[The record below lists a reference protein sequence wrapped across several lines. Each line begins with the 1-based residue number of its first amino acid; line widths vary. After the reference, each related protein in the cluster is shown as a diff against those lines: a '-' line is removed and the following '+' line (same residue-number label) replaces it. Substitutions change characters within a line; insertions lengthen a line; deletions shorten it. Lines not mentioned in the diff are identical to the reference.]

1 MSKADTL
8 NLVQT
13 LSNGMADPVTSE
25 RYYNDVTYELAAE
38 DWTFEAALI
47 RVTRGQLQVDLT
59 AAISLGGQ
67 FR

>member
-1 MSKADTL
+1 
-8 NLVQT
+8 
-13 LSNGMADPVTSE
+13 MADPVTSE